1 MDGIFADDTGL
12 EIDALGGKPGVYTA
26 RWAGEP
32 AANRKKALSE
42 LAGKTDRGAQFRT
55 VITLIRF
62 GSTDRFADRVQ
73 STDIQVNG
81 IVRGR
86 IAEEEYGEGGF
97 GYDPVFI
104 PEGYD
109 KTFGEL
115 PAEIKNGISHRG
127 RAIAALVKLLSC

>member
-1 MDGIFADDTGL
+1 M
-12 EIDALGGKPGVYTA
+12 EGK
-26 RWAGEP
+26 E
-32 AANRKKALSE
+32 
-42 LAGKTDRGAQFRT
+42 DRGAQFRT
-55 VITLIRF
+55 VITLILVEREK
-62 GSTDRFADRVQ
+62 TALLKEKR
-73 STDIQVNG
+73 TIQVSG

-115 PAEIKNGISHRG
+115 PASVKNGISHRA
-127 RAIAALVKLLSC
+127 RALQALVERMKG